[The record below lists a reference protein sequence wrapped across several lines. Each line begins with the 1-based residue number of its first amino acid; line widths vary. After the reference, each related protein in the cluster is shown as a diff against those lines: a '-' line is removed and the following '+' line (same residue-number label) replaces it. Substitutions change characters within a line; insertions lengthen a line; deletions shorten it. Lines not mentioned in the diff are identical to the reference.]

1 VEKAAKQKESSMKK
15 QLLSIVLI
23 AVCAAGCAEQKTTVS
38 TASAEKTVATKSL
51 KPRAKIILEKALKSK
66 NGKLRSA
73 AIEITVEAGQKDML
87 PHITRLTR
95 DPVVPVRFNAMV
107 ALGDMRSLS
116 CEKIIR
122 KGLNDPN
129 VNVRI
134 AAAYSLAKLNRPQF
148 VEMIRAAAKSN
159 DQTVRANAALLL
171 GKLGNPDNIELL
183 YEVLQANDSIDKV
196 RLNAVQS
203 IALLG
208 DERMYRSKLWAL
220 LISKFADDRVMGIQG
235 MGALNTAESRNAI
248 ITMLQDDILEV
259 RLAAAEQLAQLG
271 DKSGEEEVY
280 EYFKTQPDLNKAGMG
295 NEMAV
300 RAIGSLKSTRLNSE
314 LTKALDSQ
322 SPYIQLLAARS
333 VLIQLK

>member
-1 VEKAAKQKESSMKK
+1 
-15 QLLSIVLI
+15 
-23 AVCAAGCAEQKTTVS
+23 
-38 TASAEKTVATKSL
+38 
-51 KPRAKIILEKALKSK
+51 
-66 NGKLRSA
+66 
-73 AIEITVEAGQKDML
+73 
-87 PHITRLTR
+87 
-95 DPVVPVRFNAMV
+95 
-107 ALGDMRSLS
+107 
-116 CEKIIR
+116 
-122 KGLNDPN
+122 

-280 EYFKTQPDLNKAGMG
+280 EYFKTRPDLNKAGMG